1 MRREWFYRPRMSR
14 TWLVGALLLYAG
26 SAVAQPAPETPP
38 PTEPAPPP
46 PGPAP
51 APVVPV
57 VVEPPPPEPTPEPE
71 TWTFDPGFFVQ
82 PQYRMRENET
92 GAQNDTDGFR
102 FARARV
108 LGTATTHAGH
118 LELSAYF
125 EAEMQPAFQMV
136 FAYATAARKIGPRGK
151 VVLDL
156 GQTRVPI
163 SRQNLLSDTMLSFV
177 DKAQVATLA
186 PDHDLGA
193 RLWFTEPNGRARAVI
208 SAFNGEGRDQ
218 VQNIDEHYLF
228 AGRLEVTP
236 LGKDPMRESSMDGDF
251 VTIAASVGRNKLTPG
266 GKYREV
272 VSYVGGDVAGAW
284 KGISGEFEYLFVHH
298 EDEGSMDNLP
308 DPSHYNAN
316 GWNAQLAYMLPLE
329 LPHDARVELAGRVEE
344 IDRNDA
350 VPIVSISDPTNQ
362 SVREYTAALSYY
374 LRKHAIKAQ
383 LAASHFTEI
392 EDRTA
397 TGATATYPN
406 DQLLLQVTYRIN

>member
-1 MRREWFYRPRMSR
+1 M
-14 TWLVGALLLYAG
+14 TILGLAG
-26 SAVAQPAPETPP
+26 TAAAQPAPADPAP
-38 PTEPAPPP
+38 APAPDPAPTAEPAPPP
-46 PGPAP
+46 APEPAP
-51 APVVPV
+51 TPA
-57 VVEPPPPEPTPEPE
+57 EPPPVEPTPEPE

-82 PQYRMRENET
+82 PQYRMRENAT

-108 LGTATTHAGH
+108 LGTAATHAGH

-136 FAYATAARKIGPRGK
+136 FAYATAAHKIGPKGK
-151 VVLDL
+151 IVLDL

-163 SRQNLLSDTMLSFV
+163 SRQNLMSDTMLSFV
-177 DKAQVATLA
+177 DKAQIATIA

-193 RLWFTEPNGRARAVI
+193 RLWFTEPGGRARAVV

-218 VQNIDEHYLF
+218 VQNINEHFLF
-228 AGRLEVTP
+228 VGRVEITP
-236 LGKDPMRESSMDGDF
+236 FGKDPMRESAMDGDF
-251 VTIAASVGRNKLTPG
+251 VTIAASVGRNKLSPG

-284 KGISGEFEYLFVHH
+284 KGFSGELEYLFVHH
-298 EDEGSMDNLP
+298 EDEGSLANLP
-308 DPSHYNAN
+308 DPSHDNAN
-316 GWNAQLAYMLPLE
+316 GWNAQLAYLVPVQLPPSSEARLE
-329 LPHDARVELAGRVEE
+329 IAGRIEE

-362 SVREYTAALSYY
+362 SVREYTAVVSYY

-397 TGATATYPN
+397 SGASATYPN